1 MASMEH
7 IKHGSM
13 VLTDTNYS
21 ARNDASKMAFIHF
34 ATIERRKGQH
44 NHPRHSTIQY
54 NQRQ

>member
-44 NHPRHSTIQY
+44 NHPRHSTIEY
-54 NQRQ
+54 NQT